1 VAQHHLIHGN
11 PRLARH
17 ARICTLP
24 LGYNTPPCIRAPAIV
39 YSSEGWEDGEG
50 RGVCEGQSHTK
61 KSGFVQQT
69 KSQSQAAGKICAL
82 SLAFLAIAEIEK
94 ITCHLL
100 STSGSPAGD
109 CV

>member
-1 VAQHHLIHGN
+1 MAPHHLIHGN

-17 ARICTLP
+17 ARMLYH

-39 YSSEGWEDGEG
+39 ESSEEWEDGEG

-69 KSQSQAAGKICAL
+69 KSQAKRQA
-82 SLAFLAIAEIEK
+82 
-94 ITCHLL
+94 
-100 STSGSPAGD
+100 
-109 CV
+109 